1 MRKSAPSQEETEVS
15 SPRRRRLYY
24 VLILHTAA
32 DLGGLE
38 QRVRQRL
45 GEEVFQQRQKVIN
58 AAWDRVEMWAAT
70 LEPSLAR
77 YKLYQDG
84 LPLCGK
90 EEQIVRDLAARHS
103 RNHRLLLRLI
113 ERGAELLGT
122 ESPEL
127 LLSEYEL
134 AKAIVSPN
142 ADRKALEPVAADLL
156 AKRDAFIAQRINQ
169 TLGQG
174 ETGIL
179 FVGLLH
185 NVHRHLA
192 DDIELVVPFGK

>member
-1 MRKSAPSQEETEVS
+1 LSEEKTEAS
-15 SPRRRRLYY
+15 SPRRRLYY
-24 VLILHTAA
+24 VPILHTGAE
-32 DLGGLE
+32 LGGLE
-38 QRVRQRL
+38 QDVRRRM
-45 GEEVFQQRQKVIN
+45 GEEVFQQRQKVID

-77 YKLYQDG
+77 CKLYQDG
-84 LPLCGK
+84 LPLCGI
-90 EEQIVRDLAARHS
+90 EEQIVRDLAARES

-113 ERGAELLGT
+113 ERGATLLGT

-127 LLSEYEL
+127 LVSEYEL

-156 AKRDAFIAQRINQ
+156 AKRDAFIAQRINC
-169 TLGQG
+169 TLGEG
-174 ETGIL
+174 EFGIL

-185 NVHRHLA
+185 NVHRGLEP
-192 DDIELVVPFGK
+192 DIELVVPFGK

>member
-1 MRKSAPSQEETEVS
+1 LSEEKTEAS
-15 SPRRRRLYY
+15 KPRRRLYY
-24 VLILHTAA
+24 VPILHSGAE
-32 DLGGLE
+32 LGGLE
-38 QRVRQRL
+38 QDVRRRM
-45 GEEVFQQRQKVIN
+45 GEEVFQQRQSVIN

-90 EEQIVRDLAARHS
+90 EEQIVRDLAAKQS

-113 ERGAELLGT
+113 ERGATLLGT

-127 LLSEYEL
+127 LVSEYEL
-134 AKAIVSPN
+134 AKAILSPD

-169 TLGQG
+169 TLGEG
-174 ETGIL
+174 EFGIL

-185 NVHRHLA
+185 NVHRGLMP
-192 DDIELVVPFGK
+192 DIELVVPFGK

>member
-1 MRKSAPSQEETEVS
+1 MSEEKTEAS
-15 SPRRRRLYY
+15 SPRRRLYY
-24 VLILHTAA
+24 VPILHTGAE
-32 DLGGLE
+32 LGGLE
-38 QRVRQRL
+38 QDVRRRM
-45 GEEVFQQRQKVIN
+45 GEEVFHQRQQVIN

-70 LEPSLAR
+70 LEPSLTR

-90 EEQIVRDLAARHS
+90 EEQIVRDLAARQS

-113 ERGAELLGT
+113 ERGATLLGT

-134 AKAIVSPN
+134 AKAIVSPD

-169 TLGQG
+169 TLGEG
-174 ETGIL
+174 EFGIL

-185 NVHRHLA
+185 NVHRGLA
-192 DDIELVVPFGK
+192 PDIELVVPFGK

>member
-1 MRKSAPSQEETEVS
+1 MSEGKTEAS
-15 SPRRRRLYY
+15 SPRRRLYY
-24 VLILHTAA
+24 VPILHTGAE
-32 DLGGLE
+32 LGGLE
-38 QRVRQRL
+38 QDVRRRM
-45 GEEVFQQRQKVIN
+45 GEEVFQQRQKVID

-77 YKLYQDG
+77 CKLYQDG
-84 LPLCGK
+84 LPICGK
-90 EEQIVRDLAARHS
+90 EEQIVRDLAARQS

-113 ERGAELLGT
+113 ERGATLLGT

-134 AKAIVSPN
+134 AKAIVSPD
-142 ADRKALEPVAADLL
+142 ADRKKLEPVAADLL

-174 ETGIL
+174 EFGIL

-185 NVHRHLA
+185 NVHRGLA
-192 DDIELVVPFGK
+192 PDIELVVPFGK

>member
-1 MRKSAPSQEETEVS
+1 MRSLALSEEKTEAS
-15 SPRRRRLYY
+15 KPRRRLYY
-24 VLILHTAA
+24 VPILHSGAE
-32 DLGGLE
+32 LGGLE
-38 QRVRQRL
+38 QDVRRRM
-45 GEEVFQQRQKVIN
+45 GEEVFQQRQSVIN

-90 EEQIVRDLAARHS
+90 EEQIVRDLAAKQS

-113 ERGAELLGT
+113 ERGATLLGT

-127 LLSEYEL
+127 LVSEYEL
-134 AKAIVSPN
+134 AKAILSPD

-169 TLGQG
+169 TLGEG
-174 ETGIL
+174 EFGIL

-185 NVHRHLA
+185 NVHRGLMP
-192 DDIELVVPFGK
+192 DIELVVPFGK

>member
-1 MRKSAPSQEETEVS
+1 MSEEKTKAS
-15 SPRRRRLYY
+15 RPRRRLYY
-24 VLILHTAA
+24 VPILHTAA
-32 DLGGLE
+32 ELGGLE
-38 QRVRQRL
+38 QEVRRRM
-45 GEEVFQQRQKVIN
+45 GEEVFLQRQRVIN
-58 AAWDRVEMWAAT
+58 AAWDRVEMWAST

-77 YKLYQDG
+77 CKLYQDG
-84 LPLCGK
+84 LPICGK
-90 EEQIVRDLAARHS
+90 EEQIVRDLAARQS

-113 ERGAELLGT
+113 ERGATLLGT

-134 AKAIVSPN
+134 AKAIVSPD

-169 TLGQG
+169 TLREG
-174 ETGIL
+174 EFGIL

-185 NVHRHLA
+185 NVHRGLQP
-192 DDIELVVPFGK
+192 DIELIVPFGK

>member
-1 MRKSAPSQEETEVS
+1 LALSEEKTEAS
-15 SPRRRRLYY
+15 NRRRRLYY
-24 VLILHTAA
+24 VPILHTAA
-32 DLGGLE
+32 ELGGLE
-38 QRVRQRL
+38 QEVRRRM
-45 GEEVFQQRQKVIN
+45 GEEVFQQRQRVIN
-58 AAWDRVEMWAAT
+58 AAWDRVEMWAST

-77 YKLYQDG
+77 CKLYQDG
-84 LPLCGK
+84 LPICGK
-90 EEQIVRDLAARHS
+90 EEQIVRDLAARQS

-113 ERGAELLGT
+113 ERGATLLGT

-134 AKAIVSPN
+134 AKAIVSPD

-169 TLGQG
+169 TLGEG
-174 ETGIL
+174 EFGIL

-185 NVHRHLA
+185 NVHRGLLP
-192 DDIELVVPFGK
+192 DIELVVPFGK

>member
-1 MRKSAPSQEETEVS
+1 LSEEKTEAS
-15 SPRRRRLYY
+15 NRRRRLYY
-24 VLILHTAA
+24 VPILHTAA
-32 DLGGLE
+32 ELGGLE
-38 QRVRQRL
+38 QEVRRRM
-45 GEEVFQQRQKVIN
+45 GEEVFQQRQRVIN
-58 AAWDRVEMWAAT
+58 AAWDRVEMWAST

-77 YKLYQDG
+77 CKLYQDG
-84 LPLCGK
+84 LPICGK
-90 EEQIVRDLAARHS
+90 EEQIVRDLAARQS

-113 ERGAELLGT
+113 ERGATLLGT

-134 AKAIVSPN
+134 AKEIVSPD

-169 TLGQG
+169 TLGEG
-174 ETGIL
+174 EFGIL

-185 NVHRHLA
+185 NVHRGLLP
-192 DDIELVVPFGK
+192 DIELVVPFGK

>member
-1 MRKSAPSQEETEVS
+1 MSEEKEQAS
-15 SPRRRRLYY
+15 RPRRRLYY
-24 VLILHTAA
+24 VPILHSGAE
-32 DLGGLE
+32 LGGLE
-38 QRVRQRL
+38 EDVRRRM
-45 GEEVFQQRQKVIN
+45 GEEVFQQRQSVIN
-58 AAWDRVEMWAAT
+58 AAWDRVEMWAST

-90 EEQIVRDLAARHS
+90 EEQIVRDLAARQS

-113 ERGAELLGT
+113 ERGATLLGT

-127 LLSEYEL
+127 LVSEYEL
-134 AKAIVSPN
+134 AKAILSPD

-156 AKRDAFIAQRINQ
+156 AKRDAFIAQRINE
-169 TLGQG
+169 TLGEG
-174 ETGIL
+174 EFGIL

-185 NVHRHLA
+185 NVHRGLMP
-192 DDIELVVPFGK
+192 DVELVVPFGK

>member
-1 MRKSAPSQEETEVS
+1 MSDEKTEAS
-15 SPRRRRLYY
+15 SLRRRLYY
-24 VLILHTAA
+24 VPILHTAA
-32 DLGGLE
+32 ELGGLE
-38 QRVRQRL
+38 EGVRRHLGEDVFHQRQR
-45 GEEVFQQRQKVIN
+45 VIN

-70 LEPSLAR
+70 LEPSLEL

-90 EEQIVRDLAARHS
+90 EEQIVRDLASRES

-113 ERGAELLGT
+113 ERGATLLGT

-127 LLSEYEL
+127 LVSEYEL
-134 AKAIVSPN
+134 AKAIVSPD
-142 ADRKALEPVAADLL
+142 ADRKKLEPVAADLL

-174 ETGIL
+174 EFGIL

-185 NVHRHLA
+185 NVHRGLA
-192 DDIELVVPFGK
+192 PDIELVVPFGK

>member
-1 MRKSAPSQEETEVS
+1 LALSEEKTEAS
-15 SPRRRRLYY
+15 KPRRRLYY
-24 VLILHTAA
+24 VPILHSGAE
-32 DLGGLE
+32 LGGLE
-38 QRVRQRL
+38 QDVRRRM
-45 GEEVFQQRQKVIN
+45 GEEVFQQRQSVIN

-90 EEQIVRDLAARHS
+90 EEQIVRDLAAKQS

-113 ERGAELLGT
+113 ERGATLLGT

-127 LLSEYEL
+127 LVSEYEL
-134 AKAIVSPN
+134 AKAILSPD

-169 TLGQG
+169 TLGEG
-174 ETGIL
+174 EFGIL

-185 NVHRHLA
+185 NVHRGLMP
-192 DDIELVVPFGK
+192 DIELVVPFGK

>member
-1 MRKSAPSQEETEVS
+1 MSEEKTEAS
-15 SPRRRRLYY
+15 NRRRRLYY
-24 VLILHTAA
+24 VPILHTAA
-32 DLGGLE
+32 ELGGLE
-38 QRVRQRL
+38 QEVRRRM
-45 GEEVFQQRQKVIN
+45 GEEVFQQRQRVIN
-58 AAWDRVEMWAAT
+58 AAWDRVEMWAST

-77 YKLYQDG
+77 CKLYQDG
-84 LPLCGK
+84 LPICGK
-90 EEQIVRDLAARHS
+90 EEQIVRDLAARQS

-113 ERGAELLGT
+113 ERGATLLGT

-134 AKAIVSPN
+134 AKEIVSPD

-169 TLGQG
+169 TLGEG
-174 ETGIL
+174 EFGIL

-185 NVHRHLA
+185 NVHRGLLP
-192 DDIELVVPFGK
+192 DIELVVPFGK

>member
-1 MRKSAPSQEETEVS
+1 LALSEEKTEAS
-15 SPRRRRLYY
+15 KPRRRLYY
-24 VLILHTAA
+24 VPILHSGAE
-32 DLGGLE
+32 LGGLE
-38 QRVRQRL
+38 QDVRRRM
-45 GEEVFQQRQKVIN
+45 GEEVFQQRQSVIN
-58 AAWDRVEMWAAT
+58 AAWDRVEMWAST

-77 YKLYQDG
+77 CKLYQDG

-90 EEQIVRDLAARHS
+90 EEQIVRDLAAKGS

-113 ERGAELLGT
+113 ERGATLLGT

-127 LLSEYEL
+127 LVSEYEL

-156 AKRDAFIAQRINQ
+156 AKRDAFMAQRINQ
-169 TLGQG
+169 TLGEG
-174 ETGIL
+174 EFGIL

-185 NVHRHLA
+185 NVHRGLMK
-192 DDIELVVPFGK
+192 DIELVVPFGK